1 MAARSVDCAAG
12 SMSFDMTDQTI
23 RGGAERAAVPHEGTE
38 DAKSRRQQ
46 KEQNLYA
53 GRVKV
58 HPMGIDGFYRKL
70 KWVLLGVFLGVYY
83 LVPWIRWDR
92 GPNAPDQAVL
102 IDMPA
107 RRAYFFWIEIWPQ
120 EVYYL
125 AGLLIMGAVA
135 LFLVTSLLGRVW
147 CGFACPQTVWTDLYM
162 LVERWIEGD
171 RNARIKL
178 DKQPLN
184 AAKLKKVAAKH
195 AIWLLIALATGG
207 AWIMYFQDAPTVI
220 VDFFTGQASFSVY
233 FFVGLFTGTTY
244 LLAGWAREQVCVY
257 MCPWP
262 RFQAAMFDEDTMIV
276 TYEGWRGEP
285 RGKPRKGNAH
295 VSPAELPPKTETDRS
310 QPGLAAIDWEQANA
324 LYGQQ
329 KLDGL
334 GDCIACNKCVA
345 VCPTGIDI
353 RDGVQLECIGC
364 GLCIDACNSVMEKL
378 GRPKDLI
385 TYDTLAN
392 QERRARGESTRIRLL
407 RPRTVLYTALLAV
420 IAGIMLFTLATRQQH
435 DINVL
440 HDRNPLFV
448 SLSDGSVRNGYT
460 LKILNKERAPRSYE
474 LSLQGLAEGAR
485 LSVVGEEDPL
495 AKRASLT
502 AEPDSVATYKVYVTV
517 PGQQVDSQ
525 IEQFQ
530 FSLTDA
536 KGQTV
541 LHETVF
547 RGPER

>member
-1 MAARSVDCAAG
+1 
-12 SMSFDMTDQTI
+12 
-23 RGGAERAAVPHEGTE
+23 
-38 DAKSRRQQ
+38 
-46 KEQNLYA
+46 
-53 GRVKV
+53 
-58 HPMGIDGFYRKL
+58 
-70 KWVLLGVFLGVYY
+70 
-83 LVPWIRWDR
+83 
-92 GPNAPDQAVL
+92 
-102 IDMPA
+102 
-107 RRAYFFWIEIWPQ
+107 
-120 EVYYL
+120 
-125 AGLLIMGAVA
+125 
-135 LFLVTSLLGRVW
+135 
-147 CGFACPQTVWTDLYM
+147 
-162 LVERWIEGD
+162 
-171 RNARIKL
+171 
-178 DKQPLN
+178 
-184 AAKLKKVAAKH
+184 
-195 AIWLLIALATGG
+195 
-207 AWIMYFQDAPTVI
+207 
-220 VDFFTGQASFSVY
+220 
-233 FFVGLFTGTTY
+233 
-244 LLAGWAREQVCVY
+244 
-257 MCPWP
+257 
-262 RFQAAMFDEDTMIV
+262 MIV

-285 RGKPRKGNAH
+285 RGKPRKGKTH
-295 VSPAELPPKTETDRS
+295 VSPAELPPKREEDRS

-378 GRPKDLI
+378 GRPNNLI

-392 QERRARGESTRIRLL
+392 QERRARGERTTIRLL

-448 SLSDGSVRNGYT
+448 TLSDGSIRNGYT
-460 LKILNKERAPRSYE
+460 IKILNKERAPRSYE
-474 LSLQGLAEGAR
+474 LSLQDLAEGAR
-485 LSVVGEEDPL
+485 LSVVGEDDPL
-495 AKRASLT
+495 ARRANLT

-525 IEQFQ
+525 IEEFE

-536 KGQTV
+536 KGETA